1 MCTPSPLATAFTNA
15 FVLIGGA
22 MKDFCDYS
30 RQHLP
35 APKGM
40 SMSTSP
46 LGSYDS
52 CNSIAY
58 VSTPPS
64 SLDRQAISLGRLVSS
79 VRTQSY
85 MGRFPQYQRLDLAEI
100 LALAVLQY
108 HASSWLKRSWRSEDI
123 HFSCIDENG
132 PKREPR
138 RFESP
143 HLNVRVSGPNAPVS
157 RALAFPPHKVRYRVT
172 VFFSLGVVLLE
183 IAYCATLEILQRS
196 TDLDNGEED
205 RYTEFFLGRWLAKS
219 ECSGIGVEYDKIVER
234 LVECDFGCGCDL
246 DKAPLQVAFYDTVI
260 YPLER
265 LEKTLHDFH
274 LGK

>member
-1 MCTPSPLATAFTNA
+1 MCTLSPLATAFTNA

-22 MKDFCDYS
+22 MKDYCDYS

-52 CNSIAY
+52 RNSIAY
-58 VSTPPS
+58 ISTPPS

-85 MGRFPQYQRLDLAEI
+85 MGRFPQYQRLGLAEI
-100 LALAVLQY
+100 LAVAVIQY

-123 HFSCIDENG
+123 HFFCIDENG
-132 PKREPR
+132 PMQEPR

-143 HLNVRVSGPNAPVS
+143 HLNVRISGPNAPVS
-157 RALAFPPHKVRYRVT
+157 RALTFPPHTLSRNRV
-172 VFFSLGVVLLE
+172 FQPWRGASRDR
-183 IAYCATLEILQRS
+183 ILRN
-196 TDLDNGEED
+196 T
-205 RYTEFFLGRWLAKS
+205 
-219 ECSGIGVEYDKIVER
+219 
-234 LVECDFGCGCDL
+234 
-246 DKAPLQVAFYDTVI
+246 
-260 YPLER
+260 
-265 LEKTLHDFH
+265 
-274 LGK
+274 